1 MSLSLNKITSLRDFQ
16 TCYKLQELYLRKNL
30 ISDLSEVRYLQ
41 QLSQLK
47 VLWLSHNPCA
57 DHPQYRQYIIKTLPQ
72 IIKLDNAE
80 VTLEEK

>member
-16 TCYKLQELYLRKNL
+16 TCFKLQELYLRKNL